1 MRRDAFA
8 ILATT
13 LLALAPMAFVWSSG
27 DPYPLSQEGD
37 GSQVQARTTS
47 STDVPVWRVNDNWM
61 YDGYLDVADF
71 VADSG
76 VSTNVQTLEGT
87 LDRTVEDIYLAEIS
101 GNETLAYKV
110 VSVGEYESDG
120 IISIDGT
127 NGCLFV
133 EMETT
138 EIVRVSDLATFSQ
151 EVTLDV
157 YFWPA
162 FFGCQSWLNQS
173 IGVLSVE
180 NTYEPPL
187 ENYDFPI
194 SVGESWNMDYDQE
207 TQYSG
212 TSNYVDIPEDSSD
225 SNSSSWTVVSQ
236 GNSGVSFPGCYQS
249 FNVTNYD
256 SDGDETGYN
265 WYCSAVRGEV
275 KSSLSQAF
283 GFIAVHE
290 LVSYQPVTRSKVVT
304 VDIEYPLS
312 PTGIDI
318 SAWINVTNQGQPVS
332 GQDLEFR
339 YESEQFDQTVT
350 TDDNGSYHIL
360 FNSGD
365 KPDDS
370 QGAGELGSHGI
381 VAWID
386 SENIVGASTLLID
399 SDVHEIDLVT
409 RSSGVT
415 VQRHR
420 PSTGNDVTLDSEI
433 GFAAVSGDVLTFSV
447 PVLNRGL
454 ITSPAS
460 SIVVSA
466 PDGSEV
472 YGSVPP
478 LSSLQESR
486 VELNWTVPPSQS
498 FGNVYLDFEV
508 DPQGEIPQDG
518 NRSNNQGSFVLFVGA
533 LPNAALSYPS
543 ETLTLDSVTIDGSS
557 SSDPDGGD
565 IVCEFEIE
573 KVDGTTAE
581 SEEED
586 CILEWSWLD
595 DGEFTVSLV
604 ITDGESDSSSAQA
617 SITVLNRPP
626 EVTLGS
632 DSEEVV
638 VTNPITFRVTNST
651 DEDTQNP
658 SAPVEL
664 FWGVECSEGRV
675 SQACTVTPMV
685 EGTYTIEV
693 LATDDDGETTLAH
706 HTVNVSN
713 VAPSEPVVEV
723 YLGEARLF
731 PDSRGVFL
739 VNEGEALTFWGQAQD
754 SSNDL
759 SSLVHVWKPDAEEDP
774 DTNYTITGERSTI
787 SNVSYNTSG
796 MHLATLQVFDD
807 DGESTEMLIVPIQVQ
822 NLAPEISPITTSLGD
837 LEEDEEF
844 TIQPIVT
851 DTENDVDDLTYCFD
865 LDPSEDSDSDG
876 VPSNDCDVESM
887 VLVHSW
893 PDSNSAPAS
902 VIFRVTDDD
911 GASDSVEISFLV
923 VNAPPAAL
931 ASASESNPTEGDS
944 IVLSANGTID
954 SHADMDS
961 LVFHWDIDVTVDSDG
976 DGDPANDV
984 DFTGRWIEFSY
995 DTGGPKKAKLTVL
1008 DDSSSHSVTMDIE
1021 VADAPPTVSG
1031 TIQSN
1036 LVYIVL
1042 ALLVLS
1048 GATYALLL
1056 TTRKQGP
1063 PSPKGEE
1070 RLDIDA
1076 AFDGPDESIDFTS
1089 EPERDESAPE
1099 FSLEEPPIIQGLD
1112 DVIEE
1117 LTGTKPG
1124 NPPEVPP
1131 APDLGEPK
1139 AHLDL
1144 DDIEALFEE

>member
-8 ILATT
+8 ILVTT
-13 LLALAPMAFVWSSG
+13 LLALAPMAFVWDSG
-27 DPYPLSQEGD
+27 DSFSLSQEGD
-37 GSQVQARTTS
+37 GSKVQARTTS
-47 STDVPVWRVNDNWM
+47 SSDVPVWRINDNWM

-87 LDRTVEDIYLAEIS
+87 LDRTVEDIYLTEIS
-101 GNETLAYKV
+101 GNETLAYEV

-133 EMETT
+133 EMETI

-162 FFGCQSWLNQS
+162 FFGCASWLNQS

-180 NTYEPPL
+180 NTFEPPL

-194 SVGESWNMDYDQE
+194 SVGESWNMDYEQE

-265 WYCSAVRGEV
+265 WYCPAVRGEV

-350 TDDNGSYHIL
+350 TDDNGSYHIV

-370 QGAGELGSHGI
+370 QGSGELGSHGI

-386 SENIVGASTLLID
+386 SENILGASTLLID

-420 PSTGNDVTLDSEI
+420 PTTGNDVTLDSEI

-466 PDGSEV
+466 PDGSQV
-472 YGSVPP
+472 FGSVPP

-486 VELNWTVPPSQS
+486 VELNWTVPSSQS

-508 DPQGEIPQDG
+508 DPQEEIPQDG
-518 NRSNNQGSFVLFVGA
+518 NRSNNWGSFVLFVGA
-533 LPNAALSYPS
+533 LPIAALSYPS

-604 ITDGESDSSSAQA
+604 ITDGESDSSSSQA

-632 DSEEVV
+632 DSEEVM
-638 VTNPITFRVTNST
+638 VTNPITFRVTNIT
-651 DEDTQNP
+651 DEDTQHP

-675 SQACTVTPMV
+675 SQACTITPMV

-693 LATDDDGETTLAH
+693 LATDDDGETTLAY

-774 DTNYTITGERSTI
+774 ETNYTITGERSTI

-807 DGESTEMLIVPIQVQ
+807 DGEGTEMLIVPIQVQ

-844 TIQPIVT
+844 TIHPTVT
-851 DTENDVDDLTYCFD
+851 DTENDVGDLTYCFD
-865 LDPSEDSDSDG
+865 LDPSADSDSDG
-876 VPSNDCDVESM
+876 DGSNDCDVESM

-902 VIFRVTDDD
+902 VIFHVTDDD

-923 VNAPPAAL
+923 VNSPPSAL

-954 SHADMDS
+954 SNADMDS

-995 DTGGPKKAKLTVL
+995 DTGGSKKAKLTVL

-1021 VADAPPTVSG
+1021 VADAPPTISG

-1036 LVYIVL
+1036 IGYIVL
-1042 ALLVLS
+1042 AALALS
-1048 GATYALLL
+1048 GAAYAILL

-1063 PSPKGEE
+1063 LPPKGEE
-1070 RLDIDA
+1070 RLDFDA
-1076 AFDGPDESIDFTS
+1076 AFDEPAEPLDITS
-1089 EPERDESAPE
+1089 EPQREGSSPE
-1099 FSLEEPPIIQGLD
+1099 FSLEDPPMVQGLD

-1124 NPPEVPP
+1124 NPPEIPP
-1131 APDLGEPK
+1131 APDLDGAK